1 MKKYVKPELFY
12 ERFELSQHIAD
23 CAWELTQAD
32 EKTCSADPDPEFGS
46 GALSSLVGAT
56 LFTIEGICDLVPKVN
71 YHGAY
76 CYHTGT
82 SDDFP
87 KVFSS

>member
-23 CAWELTQAD
+23 CGWEMKNQSN
-32 EKTCSADPDPEFGS
+32 EKECSAEPDLKFGS
-46 GALSSLVGAT
+46 GALGNLAAET
-56 LFTIEGICDLVPKVN
+56 LFAGSNDKCSLGSNVYDWF
-71 YHGAY
+71 